1 MCCQM
6 NTSLLRDTMTEIV
19 SCVIQIVGIILHITV
34 FIVYVYVVR
43 VLYYY

>member
-1 MCCQM
+1 MYYQM

-19 SCVIQIVGIILHITV
+19 SCVIQIVGITSHKTV
-34 FIVYVYVVR
+34 FIVYVHVVC